1 MDQLNE
7 VTTKVEKLMEK
18 YPTITGNEYLT
29 SLSVQFGYSKAYFF
43 LAILLSLSSLLYILG
58 GAKLLSDL
66 LGFTYPAYASFKAI
80 DSADPNDDTQWLTYW
95 VVFACFS
102 IVESAAS
109 FVVSWIPFYFF
120 VKLGFLVWLY
130 HPATMGAVV
139 VYTQLIRPFV
149 MPYIGGEAE
158 KKAD

>member
-1 MDQLNE
+1 MNPSNLQVAPLEPTHHN
-7 VTTKVEKLMEK
+7 VQTTR
-18 YPTITGNEYLT
+18 PARANFILT
-29 SLSVQFGYSKAYFF
+29 LSPKIPPLPSPQ
-43 LAILLSLSSLLYILG
+43 G

-66 LGFTYPAYASFKAI
+66 LGFIYPAYASFKAI

-102 IVESAAS
+102 IVESALT

-120 VKLGFLVWLY
+120 VKLAFLVWLY
-130 HPATMGAVV
+130 HPSTLGAVV
-139 VYTQLIRPFV
+139 VYGQVVRPFV
-149 MPYIGGEAE
+149 MPYIGGAAAGE